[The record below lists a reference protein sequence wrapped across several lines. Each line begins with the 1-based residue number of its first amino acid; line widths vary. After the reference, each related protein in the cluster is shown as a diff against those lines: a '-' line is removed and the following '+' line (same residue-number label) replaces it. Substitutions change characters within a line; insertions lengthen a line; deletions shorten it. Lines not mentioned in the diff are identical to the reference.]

1 MISIHDQIGS
11 YRVVEELAKGTFG
24 TVYRCEHTILTNR
37 TVAIKVLHTDL
48 LKSPGIRGRFLQE
61 AKFLEM
67 LKHSY
72 ILSIIDIS
80 IYNDV
85 PYLITEFATNGTLKD
100 RIMGHARRPLPLQ
113 DALKILAQ
121 VGEALQYAHEQKPR
135 SIVHRDL
142 KPGNILFNARG
153 DALLADFGVATMLTT
168 AGINQGTIIGTAAYM
183 APEQFKGI
191 ASTKSDQYALGCIA
205 YEIFTG
211 RKPFTAPSDDLGIWA
226 DMHLNEQPIAPTTR
240 NTKLPLYIEDAIL
253 KAMAK
258 QSEDRFANVAAFIQA
273 LGADKEKTDVSSG
286 KTIIASPEQLPQ
298 PLKNTDAVPL
308 KSTQQWLDEGN
319 NHYRAKHYEEALLAY
334 EQAIQLDPHNFYLY
348 NMKGNVLYR
357 LNKYEEALAA
367 YERVIQMAPKNT
379 NAYNG
384 KGNALLS
391 LKRNEEALVAYEQV
405 IKRDPKYTSAYLGK
419 GGALSNLK
427 RYEDALA
434 AYEKAIELNPD
445 ATSAYLG
452 KGGALS
458 NLKRYEDALAAYEK
472 AIELNP
478 DATSAYLGKGNT
490 LSNLT
495 RYNDAL
501 AAYDRA
507 IQLDYNLAEAYM
519 RKGDVFKV
527 LDKHIEALSA
537 YEKAIELVPDL
548 AMAYIGKGDVF
559 SNLKLYNDALAVYEK
574 ALQFAPDFAS
584 AYLKKGFVQC
594 SLKQYK
600 EALITYEQAIQLNS
614 EEAYLYERKGDVL
627 CFLTRYEEA
636 LQAYEQAIRLAPDS
650 PAAYNSKA
658 LTLWNLGRR
667 EEAILAFDQ
676 AEKVIQLGLDS
687 TIT

>member
-168 AGINQGTIIGTAAYM
+168 AGINQGSIIGTAAYM
-183 APEQFKGI
+183 PAEQFKGI
-191 ASTKSDQYALGCIA
+191 ASTKSDQYALGCIP

-211 RKPFTAPSDDLGIWA
+211 PKPFTAPPDDLGIWA

-308 KSTQQWLDEGN
+308 KSTQQWLAEGN

-405 IKRDPKYTSAYLGK
+405 IKRDPKY
-419 GGALSNLK
+419 
-427 RYEDALA
+427 
-434 AYEKAIELNPD
+434 
-445 ATSAYLG
+445 TSAYLG